1 MKQFNVN
8 DADGV
13 TEYLKSLDVC
23 NQFDEIVV
31 ELIKRDSID
40 DNRVHEVRISIESLD
55 MLIYTLQKH
64 RDFVEPIFEFSK
76 YFEQDIKFLSAA
88 VLFLRRLQEL
98 DETLT
103 DLKFDFRDFC
113 VSLIASNGT
122 EIYTLNTLVNS
133 NDEPVASITHEF
145 KSDNSLMTFTNSSE
159 TKSAIRVDELASVV
173 EEFNRLKSA
182 LAQKGN

>member
-1 MKQFNVN
+1 MKQFNTS
-8 DADGV
+8 DADGI

-31 ELIKRDSID
+31 ELLGRDSID
-40 DNRVHEVRISIESLD
+40 DKRVHDVRIKIKSLD

-64 RDFVEPIFEFSK
+64 RNFGEPIFEFSK

-113 VSLIASNGT
+113 VSLIASNET
-122 EIYTLNTLVNS
+122 EIYTLNTLINS
-133 NDEPVASITHEF
+133 ANEPVASITHEF
-145 KSDNSLMTFTNSSE
+145 ESDNSLMTFSHSSK
-159 TKSAIRVDELASVV
+159 TKSAIKVDELASIV
-173 EEFNRLKSA
+173 EEFDRFKSA
-182 LAQKGN
+182 LA

>member
-8 DADGV
+8 DADGI

-23 NQFDEIVV
+23 DQFDEVTV
-31 ELIKRDSID
+31 DLLRRDSID

-103 DLKFDFRDFC
+103 DLKFDFKDFC
-113 VSLIASNGT
+113 VSLIASNET
-122 EIYTLNTLVNS
+122 EIYTLNALVNS
-133 NDEPVASITHEF
+133 DNEPVASIVHEF
-145 KSDNSLMTFTNSSE
+145 KSDNSLMTFTHSSK
-159 TKSAIRVDELASVV
+159 TKSAIKVDKLASVV
-173 EEFNRLKSA
+173 EEFNRLKFA
-182 LAQKGN
+182 LASKGS

>member
-8 DADGV
+8 DADGI

-23 NQFDEIVV
+23 DQFDEVTV
-31 ELIKRDSID
+31 DLLRRDSID

-76 YFEQDIKFLSAA
+76 YFEQDIRFLSAA
-88 VLFLRRLQEL
+88 VVFLRRLKEL

-113 VSLIASNGT
+113 VSLIASNET
-122 EIYTLNTLVNS
+122 EIYTLNTLINS
-133 NDEPVASITHEF
+133 ANEPVASITHEF
-145 KSDNSLMTFTNSSE
+145 KSDNSLMTFSHSSKTE
-159 TKSAIRVDELASVV
+159 SAIKVDELASVV
-173 EEFNRLKSA
+173 EEFNRLKFA
-182 LAQKGN
+182 LASKGS

>member
-1 MKQFNVN
+1 MKQFNTS
-8 DADGV
+8 DADGI

-31 ELIKRDSID
+31 ELLGRDSID
-40 DNRVHEVRISIESLD
+40 DKRVHDVRIKIKSLD

-64 RDFVEPIFEFSK
+64 RNLGEPIFEFSK

-113 VSLIASNGT
+113 VSLIASNET
-122 EIYTLNTLVNS
+122 EIYTLNTLINS
-133 NDEPVASITHEF
+133 ANEPVASIVHEF
-145 KSDNSLMTFTNSSE
+145 KSDNSLMNFEHSSK
-159 TKSAIRVDELASVV
+159 TKSAIKVDELASVV
-173 EEFNRLKSA
+173 EEFDRFKAA
-182 LAQKGN
+182 LA

>member
-8 DADGV
+8 DADGI

-23 NQFDEIVV
+23 YQFDEIVV
-31 ELIKRDSID
+31 ELLGRDSID
-40 DNRVHEVRISIESLD
+40 DNRVHDVRIKIKSLD

-64 RDFVEPIFEFSK
+64 RNFGEPIFEFSK

-133 NDEPVASITHEF
+133 DDEPVASITHEF
-145 KSDNSLMTFTNSSE
+145 KSDNSLMTFAHSSK
-159 TKSAIRVDELASVV
+159 TKSAIKVDELASVV
-173 EEFNRLKSA
+173 EEFNRFKSA
-182 LAQKGN
+182 LA